1 MICGQRYLPL
11 HEFVSL
17 LGDRCGK
24 LLGIHLLTGSNTVNS
39 FYVVRK
45 PKAYKKLSHEI
56 LAAVGS
62 SFNNLPSMNEV
73 VANFYDLYGM
83 ERFLGTMNQLRYK
96 LSAERSLCEDSLPP
110 SNTTLLGHLRRA
122 IYQAAIKRQADQVN
136 MCIRSPL
143 LHGWIE
149 CDRVVVPNYEMEA
162 SPDHEK
168 LTIRCA
174 CRCTCAN
181 AKCSCRRHELVCAD
195 MCKCSDECLN
205 REQ

>member
-1 MICGQRYLPL
+1 MKKQTQWLYKLCMVVWISTESSMCLLKTQMCFFFWFTSCINGRQLASKYIMICGQRYLPL
-11 HEFVSL
+11 HEFVSI

-96 LSAERSLCEDSLPP
+96 LSAERSLCEDRYHLL
-110 SNTTLLGHLRRA
+110 TLHFLD
-122 IYQAAIKRQADQVN
+122 I
-136 MCIRSPL
+136 
-143 LHGWIE
+143 
-149 CDRVVVPNYEMEA
+149 
-162 SPDHEK
+162 
-168 LTIRCA
+168 
-174 CRCTCAN
+174 
-181 AKCSCRRHELVCAD
+181 
-195 MCKCSDECLN
+195 SDELST
-205 REQ
+205 RQL

>member
-1 MICGQRYLPL
+1 M
-11 HEFVSL
+11 
-17 LGDRCGK
+17 
-24 LLGIHLLTGSNTVNS
+24 NS

-136 MCIRSPL
+136 MCIRNPL
-143 LHGWIE
+143 LHGWME
-149 CDRVVVPNYEMEA
+149 CDRNLVPNYEMETA
-162 SPDHEK
+162 P
-168 LTIRCA
+168 
-174 CRCTCAN
+174 
-181 AKCSCRRHELVCAD
+181 
-195 MCKCSDECLN
+195 
-205 REQ
+205 